1 MSQTLDLTFGA
12 GSLKALRVAVQ
23 EYADQAGMPP
33 DRAIDLVL
41 VVHELAA
48 NAVRHGAGTG
58 RVRMWTQPEGLR
70 CEVQDAGPAARESQA
85 GHGGPQDDPDPD
97 SGSDPD
103 PGSDQDPGSDPG
115 LADPWPYVDGHGLW
129 VARKVADRMQVRSG
143 PGGTRAIVVFKL
155 ASGC

>member
-1 MSQTLDLTFGA
+1 MSQTLDLRFGS
-12 GSLKALRVAVQ
+12 GSLTALRAAVQ

-85 GHGGPQDDPDPD
+85 VHDGPQDDPDPD
-97 SGSDPD
+97 QDPDSDPD
-103 PGSDQDPGSDPG
+103 

-129 VARKVADRMQVRSG
+129 VARMVADRMQVQSG

-155 ASGC
+155 VSGR

>member
-1 MSQTLDLTFGA
+1 MSQTLDLTFSS
-12 GSLKALRVAVQ
+12 GSLKALRAAVQ
-23 EYADQAGMPP
+23 DYADQAGMPP

-41 VVHELAA
+41 AVHELAA

-85 GHGGPQDDPDPD
+85 GHEGPRDDPGPDPGPDPD
-97 SGSDPD
+97 SG
-103 PGSDQDPGSDPG
+103 QDPGSDAG
-115 LADPWPYVDGHGLW
+115 LADPWSYVDGHGLW

-143 PGGTRAIVVFKL
+143 PGGTRAMVMFELV
-155 ASGC
+155 SGC

>member
-1 MSQTLDLTFGA
+1 MSQTLDLRFGS
-12 GSLKALRVAVQ
+12 GSLAALRAAVQ

-58 RVRMWTQPEGLR
+58 RVRMWTQPGGLR

-85 GHGGPQDDPDPD
+85 GHEGPQDDPDQDPD
-97 SGSDPD
+97 SDPD
-103 PGSDQDPGSDPG
+103 

-129 VARKVADRMQVRSG
+129 VARKVADRMQVQSG
-143 PGGTRAIVVFKL
+143 PDGTRAIVVFKL
-155 ASGC
+155 VSGR